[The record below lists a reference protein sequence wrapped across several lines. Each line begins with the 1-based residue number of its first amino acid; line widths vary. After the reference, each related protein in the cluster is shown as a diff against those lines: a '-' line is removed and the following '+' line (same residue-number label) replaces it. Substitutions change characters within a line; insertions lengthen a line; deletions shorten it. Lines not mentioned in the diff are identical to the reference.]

1 MRVGVVARFRG
12 YGWKCVVSEGQD
24 VLSTGVAP
32 PVAALQ
38 VTAAMRA
45 WTTQGSSTH

>member
-1 MRVGVVARFRG
+1 MSAYLARRFQG
-12 YGWKCVVSEGQD
+12 HAPECVVSEGQD
-24 VLSTGVAP
+24 VPSTGVAS
-32 PVAALQ
+32 PVATLQ